1 MTLGCGS
8 YQTTEGDYASSW
20 PFHQSIVNSSLTSCS
35 IPICFKTALVK
46 PLLNSP
52 KKKKKK
58 NNLDVSTMNNY
69 RPVSKLSFLSK
80 VPEKTVFIQFFTI
93 HLTDKNLFEK
103 FQSAFRFLH
112 STETALLKVC
122 NNLLL
127 AEDSEFSILVI
138 LNLSV
143 VFNPVYH
150 NKQEWWAGL
159 TEVALTCLG
168 PSYLTDVSL

>member
-1 MTLGCGS
+1 
-8 YQTTEGDYASSW
+8 
-20 PFHQSIVNSSLTSCS
+20 
-35 IPICFKTALVK
+35 
-46 PLLNSP
+46 
-52 KKKKKK
+52 
-58 NNLDVSTMNNY
+58 MNNY

-150 NKQEWWAGL
+150 NGQEWWAGL
-159 TEVALTCLG
+159 TEVALTCLSPILKMFLCDYG
-168 PSYLTDVSL
+168 RLSFIPHEHALSPTVQFWSRSILHLQGRLWLRR